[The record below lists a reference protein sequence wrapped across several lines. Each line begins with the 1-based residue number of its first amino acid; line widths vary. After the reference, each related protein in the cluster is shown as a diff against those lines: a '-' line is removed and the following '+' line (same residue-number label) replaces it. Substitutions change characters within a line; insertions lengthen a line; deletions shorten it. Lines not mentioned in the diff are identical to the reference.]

1 MQLSSGVFSGAR
13 RAPRD
18 DGASWHASAAVLALL
33 AGGSDNHLIL
43 VDLRN
48 RGTDG
53 GRAERVLELC
63 SIACNKNTC
72 PGEGGSARRDALWPS
87 GLASF
92 GVYKGGGGW
101 LLLATRTFLHS
112 ENNAA
117 ANSDPKP
124 SGQETWDLNS
134 GSPSSHLWGL
144 HWLGDRNWEIPRSKS
159 QDPASLLQRGEL
171 EYGHTSRLMEAF
183 KTKRHL

>member
-1 MQLSSGVFSGAR
+1 MSSGVFSRAC
-13 RAPRD
+13 RAPWD
-18 DGASWHASAAVLALL
+18 DGASWHPSAAVLALL

-72 PGEGGSARRDALWPS
+72 PGEGGSARRDVLGPS
-87 GLASF
+87 GFASF
-92 GVYKGGGGW
+92 GGW
-101 LLLATRTFLHS
+101 LVFATRTFLHS
-112 ENNAA
+112 ENNAV

-124 SGQETWDLNS
+124 SGRGTWDLNS

-144 HWLGDRNWEIPRSKS
+144 PWLGDGNWEISKSKS
-159 QDPASLLQRGEL
+159 QDPASPC
-171 EYGHTSRLMEAF
+171 
-183 KTKRHL
+183 